1 MLVSLHTKRALQLV
15 LGLLIGICIGF
26 LLQKGGATDYNV
38 ITGQLMLLDFTILKI
53 MLSAVVVGMIG
64 VYGLRELGLVRL
76 HIKSGSVGSTIIGG
90 LIFGVGFAIL
100 GYCPGT
106 IAGAV
111 GSGSLDA
118 LFGGMLGILT
128 GSGIFAFIY
137 DRLDKEMLNIGRFGP
152 ITIPQLFRVSP
163 WRVIIPLALIIPCF
177 MLALEIFGL

>member
-1 MLVSLHTKRALQLV
+1 MLVSLHTKKALQLSI
-15 LGLLIGICIGF
+15 GLAIGICVGF

-38 ITGQLMLLDFTILKI
+38 VTGQLMLIDFTILKI
-53 MLSAVVVGMIG
+53 MLSAVVTGMVG
-64 VYGLRELGLVRL
+64 VYALRELGLVRL

-111 GSGSLDA
+111 GHGSLDA
-118 LFGGMLGILT
+118 LFGGMLGIVA

-137 DRLDKEMLNIGRFGP
+137 DRLDKDILNIGRFGP
-152 ITIPQLFRVSP
+152 ITIPQLFRMNP
-163 WRVIIPLALIIPCF
+163 WKVIIPLALIIPCF